1 MATIVPRFDFRVE
14 YAAADDIG
22 RSRQRHE
29 DAHLVAPEVGLF
41 IVADGMGGHPAGDVA
56 SRMATDEVKRTLSDA
71 TSGHIID
78 RYVTR
83 PDLAARRNVFA
94 RLKRAIERAN
104 EVVREAGRE
113 NRAYRG
119 MGSTIDVVWLAR
131 NHAFV
136 AHAGD
141 GRVYMARRRAM
152 LQLTQDHGKLEMLK
166 ASGELRP
173 AKQSYRNALLN
184 AVGISE
190 NVMVDT
196 LFVDLHR
203 GDRLLLCT
211 DGVHGQIRSEARL
224 AQLIRGGS
232 VQNAVQLMI
241 AEAGRKGLDNA
252 TAVLVEI
259 GDRFVKRP
267 PVEQGLLAK
276 DIERACQSALLY
288 DLPPAIALAALSAGV
303 EVEFQAGATIP
314 RVVAND
320 LVGYI
325 VLDGVID
332 CGARAVGQGAV
343 LFPESWV
350 AVWDGSELPVARE
363 ESRLLRVRADDFGE
377 VCSDPSLGAVLYQ
390 RVASMLARATVAAR
404 RDSNAPIP
412 PPPASI
418 APRDDPDH
426 PRFAGRDTT
435 AEGGTGTTD
444 AAAPDLADEA
454 ASDTAETGVTAPR
467 PDSVVPNT
475 VASRVIKE
483 D

>member
-1 MATIVPRFDFRVE
+1 MATIVPRFDFRIE

-29 DAHLVAPEVGLF
+29 DAHLEAPEAGLF
-41 IVADGMGGHPAGDVA
+41 VVADGMGGHPAGDVA
-56 SRMATDEVKRTLSDA
+56 ARMAAEEVKRTLSEA
-71 TSGHIID
+71 SSGHIID

-104 EVVREAGRE
+104 EVVRQAGQEHRE
-113 NRAYRG
+113 YRG
-119 MGSTIDVVWLAR
+119 MGTTIDIVWLAR

-166 ASGELRP
+166 ASGEIRP

-184 AVGISE
+184 AVGIAE
-190 NVMVDT
+190 NVTVDT

-224 AQLIRGGS
+224 AQLVRGGS

-241 AEAGRKGLDNA
+241 GEAGRKGLDNA

-303 EVEFQAGATIP
+303 EVEFQPGATIP

-325 VLDGVID
+325 VLDGIID
-332 CGARAVGQGAV
+332 CGPRTVGQGAV
-343 LFPESWV
+343 LFPESLV
-350 AVWDGSELPVARE
+350 AVWDGSELPVTRE
-363 ESRLLRVRADDFGE
+363 EARLLRVRADDFGE

-390 RVASMLARATVAAR
+390 RVASMLARAAVAAR
-404 RDSNAPIP
+404 RDSNAPAG

-426 PRFAGRDTT
+426 PRFSARDAASGAAAT
-435 AEGGTGTTD
+435 ED
-444 AAAPDLADEA
+444 AAPDT
-454 ASDTAETGVTAPR
+454 SV
-467 PDSVVPNT
+467 PDT
-475 VASRVIKE
+475 VASDMAAEE

>member
-1 MATIVPRFDFRVE
+1 MFV
-14 YAAADDIG
+14 
-22 RSRQRHE
+22 
-29 DAHLVAPEVGLF
+29 
-41 IVADGMGGHPAGDVA
+41 VADGMGGHPAGDVA
-56 SRMATDEVKRTLSDA
+56 ARMAAEEVKRTLSDA

-104 EVVREAGRE
+104 EVVRQAGTE
-113 NRAYRG
+113 NREYRG
-119 MGSTIDVVWLAR
+119 MGTTIDVVLLAR

-152 LQLTQDHGKLEMLK
+152 LQLTQDHGKHEMLK

-173 AKQSYRNALLN
+173 AKHMYRNALLN
-184 AVGISE
+184 AVGIAES
-190 NVMVDT
+190 VTVDT

-224 AQLIRGGS
+224 AQLVRGGS
-232 VQNAVQLMI
+232 PQNAVQLMI
-241 AEAGRKGLDNA
+241 AEAGRKGMDNA

-288 DLPPAIALAALSAGV
+288 DMPPAIALAALSAGV
-303 EVEFQAGATIP
+303 EVEFPAGATIP

-332 CGARAVGQGAV
+332 WGARTVGQGAV
-343 LFPESWV
+343 LFPESLV
-350 AVWDGSELPVARE
+350 AVWDGSALPVARE
-363 ESRLLRVRADDFGE
+363 EARLLRVRADDFGE

-390 RVASMLARATVAAR
+390 RVASMLARAAVAAR
-404 RDSNAPIP
+404 RDTDALGG
-412 PPPASI
+412 PPPASV

-426 PRFAGRDTT
+426 PGFSG
-435 AEGGTGTTD
+435 
-444 AAAPDLADEA
+444 EA
-454 ASDTAETGVTAPR
+454 AVTEGEPTAADPVAPK
-467 PDSVVPNT
+467 D
-475 VASRVIKE
+475 